1 VRAAGRPAAPSAGRG
16 LIPIR
21 TLRFLLGDQL
31 TRRIATLTDLDP
43 DHDVVLMVEVR
54 AEATYVRHH
63 KQKIAFLFS
72 AMRHFAAEL
81 EAEGIAVDYVRL
93 DAPGNTGSFTGELA
107 RAVARHAVD
116 RVVVTEPGEW
126 RVWEM
131 MQGWRADLGPPV
143 EIRDDNRFLCP
154 RADFAAWAGDRRSL
168 RMETF
173 YRGMRRRTGLL
184 MEGSEP
190 TGGRWNFDP
199 ENRKGLPKGHVVPER
214 VGFPPDAVTVE
225 VIALVEHAFAD
236 HFGETDAF
244 AWPVTRAEAITA
256 FKHFLAV
263 GLPTFGDYQDAMRAD
278 APFLYHA
285 LIAPAL
291 NAGLLT
297 PEEVCRAAERAYRAG
312 AAPLHCVEGF
322 IRQIL
327 GWREYVRGLY
337 WARMPDYA
345 ASNALAATRDLPWFY
360 WSGETAMNCL
370 AQCIGAT
377 RTHAY
382 AHHIQRLMVTGN
394 FALLA
399 GIAPAQVEEWYLV
412 VYADAYEWVELPNVH
427 GMVLWADGG
436 VTGSKPYAASGAY
449 INRMSDY
456 CRGCAYDVAK
466 KSGPSACP
474 FNYLYWNFLIR
485 HAERLADNPRLAMPY
500 RTLARMDP
508 TKRAAILDDAARF
521 LDGLDAAPSAAPA
534 DQGSLALAAPR
545 SDPARRPARDTATT
559 ASRRKG

>member
-1 VRAAGRPAAPSAGRG
+1 M
-16 LIPIR
+16 
-21 TLRFLLGDQL
+21 LGDQL
-31 TRRIATLTDLDP
+31 TRRIASLTDLDP
-43 DHDVVLMVEVR
+43 EHDVVLMVEVR
-54 AEATYVRHH
+54 AEVTYVRHH

-93 DAPGNTGSFTGELA
+93 DAPGNTGTFTGELL
-107 RAVARHAVD
+107 RAIARHEPD

-126 RVWEM
+126 RVWAM
-131 MQGWRADLGPPV
+131 MQDWRDDAVVPV

-184 MEGSEP
+184 MDGAEP
-190 TGGRWNFDP
+190 TGGQWNFDL
-199 ENRKGLPKGHVVPER
+199 ENRKALPKGHVPPER
-214 VGFPPDAVTVE
+214 IGFPPDAVTRE
-225 VIALVEHAFAD
+225 VIALVEATFAD
-236 HFGETDAF
+236 HFGDTDAF
-244 AWPVTRAEAITA
+244 AWPVTRAEALEA

-263 GLPTFGDYQDAMRAD
+263 GLPRFGDYQDAMRAG

-297 PEEVCRAAERAYRAG
+297 PEEVCRAAERAYREG
-312 AAPLHCVEGF
+312 RAPLHCVEGF

-345 ASNALAATRDLPWFY
+345 ASNALEATRDLPWFY
-360 WSGETAMNCL
+360 WSGETDLNCL
-370 AQCIGAT
+370 AQCIGDT

-436 VTGSKPYAASGAY
+436 VMGSKPYAASGAY

-456 CRGCAYDVAK
+456 CRSCVHDVAK
-466 KSGPSACP
+466 KTGPGACP
-474 FNYLYWNFLIR
+474 FNYLYWNFLIT
-485 HAERLADNPRLAMPY
+485 HADRLSGNPRLAMPY
-500 RTLARMDP
+500 RTLERMEP
-508 TKRAAILDDAARF
+508 SRRAEIRAQAEDF
-521 LDGLDAAPSAAPA
+521 LNGLSRPV
-534 DQGSLALAAPR
+534 APR
-545 SDPARRPARDTATT
+545 QGTFELQAPPRR
-559 ASRRKG
+559 SRTPTRGSRA

>member
-1 VRAAGRPAAPSAGRG
+1 MTAPRA
-16 LIPIR
+16 
-21 TLRFLLGDQL
+21 LRFVLGDQL
-31 TRRIATLTDLDP
+31 TRRVSSLVDLDP
-43 DHDVVLMVEVR
+43 ERDVVLIVEVQ

-81 EAEGIAVDYVRL
+81 ETEGIAVDYVRL
-93 DAPGNTGSFTGELA
+93 DAAGNTGSFTGELE
-107 RAVARHAVD
+107 RAVARHRPA

-131 MQGWRADLGPPV
+131 MQAWREELPVPV
-143 EIRDDNRFLCP
+143 EIREDNRFLCP
-154 RADFAAWAGDRRSL
+154 RGDFVRWAEGRHAL

-190 TGGRWNFDP
+190 IGGRWNFDHD
-199 ENRKGLPKGHVVPER
+199 NRKRLPKGHRPPER
-214 VGFPPDAVTVE
+214 RGFAPDAVTRE
-225 VIALVEHAFAD
+225 VLALVAARFAD
-236 HFGETDAF
+236 HFGDLDGF
-244 AWPVTRAEAITA
+244 AWPVTRANALTA
-256 FKHFLAV
+256 LGHFLQDC
-263 GLPTFGDYQDAMRAD
+263 LPSFGDYQDAMKEGE
-278 APFLYHA
+278 PFLYHA

-297 PEEVCRAAERAYRAG
+297 AEEVCAAAERAYKEG
-312 AAPLHCVEGF
+312 TAPLHCVEGF

-345 ASNALAATRDLPWFY
+345 RTNALGAGRDLPWFY
-360 WSGETAMNCL
+360 WSAETPMNCL
-370 AQCIGAT
+370 AHCVRDT
-377 RTHAY
+377 RAHAY

-399 GIAPAQVEEWYLV
+399 GIDPAQVEEWYLV

-436 VTGSKPYAASGAY
+436 VMGSKPYAASGAY
-449 INRMSDY
+449 IDRMSDY
-456 CRGCAYDVAK
+456 CSGCSYDVKAK
-466 KSGPSACP
+466 TGPKACP
-474 FNYLYWNFLIR
+474 FNYLYWNFLIENE
-485 HAERLADNPRLAMPY
+485 ERLSGNPRMAMPY
-500 RTLARMDP
+500 RTLAGMDP
-508 TKRAAILDDAARF
+508 KRRAGIIADASRF
-521 LDGLDAAPSAAPA
+521 LDSLSAEPENGRE
-534 DQGSLALAAPR
+534 QGRLALEV
-545 SDPARRPARDTATT
+545 PA
-559 ASRRKG
+559 

>member
-1 VRAAGRPAAPSAGRG
+1 
-16 LIPIR
+16 
-21 TLRFLLGDQL
+21 
-31 TRRIATLTDLDP
+31 
-43 DHDVVLMVEVR
+43 MVEVR

-81 EAEGIAVDYVRL
+81 EAEGVTVDYVRL
-93 DAPGNTGSFTGELA
+93 DAPGNTGTFTDELM
-107 RAVARHAVD
+107 RAVARHQPA

-131 MQGWRADLGPPV
+131 MQAWRDACAVPV
-143 EIRDDNRFLCP
+143 DIRDDNRFLCP
-154 RADFAAWAGDRRSL
+154 RAAFADWAGDRRAL

-184 MEGSEP
+184 MDGGEP
-190 TGGRWNFDP
+190 TGGQWNFDP
-199 ENRKGLPKGHVVPER
+199 ENRKALPKGHVPPER
-214 VGFPPDAVTVE
+214 MGFAPDAITDE
-225 VIALVEHAFAD
+225 VLALVQAEFGD
-236 HFGETDAF
+236 HFGDLDAF
-244 AWPVTRAEAITA
+244 AWPVTRADALAA

-263 GLPTFGDYQDAMRAD
+263 GLPSFGDYQDAMRSG

-285 LIAPAL
+285 LIGAAL

-297 PEEVCRAAERAYRAG
+297 PDEVCRAAERAYRDG

-345 ASNALAATRDLPWFY
+345 VSNALEASRDLPWFY
-360 WSGETAMNCL
+360 WSGETDMNCL
-370 AQCIGAT
+370 AQCIADT
-377 RTHAY
+377 RANAY

-399 GIAPAQVEEWYLV
+399 GLAPAQVEEWYLV

-436 VTGSKPYAASGAY
+436 VMGSKPYAASGAY

-456 CRGCAYDVAK
+456 CRTCAYDVAK
-466 KSGPSACP
+466 KTGPGACP
-474 FNYLYWNFLIR
+474 FNYLYWNFMIT
-485 HAERLADNPRLAMPY
+485 HADRLSGNPRMAMPY
-500 RTLARMDP
+500 RNLARMDP
-508 TKRAAILDDAARF
+508 ERRTEIQAEATRF
-521 LDGLDAAPSAAPA
+521 LDGLGTGPSASPSHL
-534 DQGSLALAAPR
+534 DLPVPPR
-545 SDPARRPARDTATT
+545 RASKTRKDSGKPTK
-559 ASRRKG
+559 ASRR

>member
-1 VRAAGRPAAPSAGRG
+1 MS
-16 LIPIR
+16 PIR

-43 DHDVVLMVEVR
+43 DHDVVLLVEVR

-81 EAEGIAVDYVRL
+81 EAEGVRVDYVRL
-93 DAPGNTGSFTGELA
+93 DDSANTGSFTGELM
-107 RAVARHAVD
+107 RAIARHEPD

-131 MQGWRADLGPPV
+131 MQAWRDDAAVPV
-143 EIRDDNRFLCP
+143 QIRDDNRFLCP

-184 MEGSEP
+184 MDGGEP
-190 TGGRWNFDP
+190 TGGRWNFDA
-199 ENRKGLPKGHVVPER
+199 ENRKGLPKGHALPER
-214 VGFPPDAVTVE
+214 VGFPPDAVTRE
-225 VIALVEHAFAD
+225 VIALVEAAFAD
-236 HFGETDAF
+236 HFGATEAF
-244 AWPVTRAEAITA
+244 AWPVTRADALAA
-256 FKHFLAV
+256 FRDFLAV
-263 GLPTFGDYQDAMRAD
+263 GLPHFGDYQDAMRTG

-285 LIAPAL
+285 LISPAL

-297 PEEVCRAAERAYRAG
+297 PEEVCRAAERAYREG

-345 ASNALAATRDLPWFY
+345 GSNALEATRDLPWFY
-360 WSGETAMNCL
+360 WSGETEMNCL
-370 AQCIGAT
+370 AQSIADT
-377 RTHAY
+377 RAHAY

-436 VTGSKPYAASGAY
+436 VMGSKPYAASGAY

-456 CRGCAYDVAK
+456 CRGCAYDVAQRT
-466 KSGPSACP
+466 GPTACP
-474 FNYLYWNFLIR
+474 FNALYWNFLIT
-485 HAERLADNPRLAMPY
+485 HADRLSGNPRLAMPY
-500 RTLARMDP
+500 RNLARLDP
-508 TKRAAILDDAARF
+508 SLRAEIQAQAARF
-521 LDGLDAAPSAAPA
+521 LDGLAAPSSPV
-534 DQGSLALAAPR
+534 QGALDLTPPPPR
-545 SDPARRPARDTATT
+545 RRAPARRKAPRATK
-559 ASRRKG
+559 ASRP

>member
-1 VRAAGRPAAPSAGRG
+1 MS
-16 LIPIR
+16 PIR

-43 DHDVVLMVEVR
+43 DHDVVLLVEVR

-81 EAEGIAVDYVRL
+81 EAEGVRVDYVRL
-93 DAPGNTGSFTGELA
+93 DDSANTGSFTGELM
-107 RAVARHAVD
+107 RAIARHEPD

-131 MQGWRADLGPPV
+131 MQAWRDDAAVPV
-143 EIRDDNRFLCP
+143 QIRDDNRFLCP

-184 MEGSEP
+184 MDGGEP
-190 TGGRWNFDP
+190 TGGRWNFDA
-199 ENRKGLPKGHVVPER
+199 ENRKGLPKGHTLPER
-214 VGFPPDAVTVE
+214 VGFPPDAITRD
-225 VIALVEHAFAD
+225 VIALVEAAFAD
-236 HFGETDAF
+236 HFGATEAF
-244 AWPVTRAEAITA
+244 AWPVTRADALAA
-256 FKHFLAV
+256 FRHFLAV
-263 GLPTFGDYQDAMRAD
+263 GLPHFGDYQDAMRTG

-285 LIAPAL
+285 LISPAL

-297 PEEVCRAAERAYRAG
+297 PEEVCRAAERAYREG

-345 ASNALAATRDLPWFY
+345 GSNALEATRDLPWFY

-370 AQCIGAT
+370 AQSIADT
-377 RTHAY
+377 RAHAY

-436 VTGSKPYAASGAY
+436 VMGSKPYAASGAY

-466 KSGPSACP
+466 RTGPTACP
-474 FNYLYWNFLIR
+474 FNALYWNFLIT
-485 HAERLADNPRLAMPY
+485 HADRLSGNPRLAMPY
-500 RTLARMDP
+500 RNLARLDP
-508 TKRAAILDDAARF
+508 SVRAEIQAQAARF
-521 LDGLDAAPSAAPA
+521 LDGLAAPSPPVQGALDLAPP
-534 DQGSLALAAPR
+534 PR
-545 SDPARRPARDTATT
+545 RAPARRKVPKATKAPGAT
-559 ASRRKG
+559 KASRP